1 MSFLS
6 FFLNDFKFFL
16 PEIFLATS
24 ILSLT
29 LYCSLV
35 APSRDLGYPILVKS
49 LNKLCL
55 LVLFITFLLVSN
67 ESNCFQIAYQNT
79 FIFDSLST
87 SSKQII
93 LFFTF
98 ACLFVCERSIL
109 ENKINN
115 FEYLLLILCAV
126 LGLMLL
132 ISSYDLISL
141 YLCIELQSL
150 CLYALAASKKDSS
163 LSTEAGLKYF
173 ILGSFSS
180 GLLLFGLSLIYGCT
194 GSTSFGALFLL
205 MSSVDN
211 PSLNLILEVL
221 TKALFFISLAFFFK
235 VAAAPLHMWSPDVY
249 EGSPL
254 SSTVFFCCCTKNS
267 LIFCLFKVF
276 YCYGL
281 ELFFIYFRSF
291 SLFFSFFCCC
301 RLFWCF
307 EAKEIETPPCL

>member
-35 APSRDLGYPILVKS
+35 APSRDFGYPILVKS

-87 SSKQII
+87 TSKQII

-173 ILGSFSS
+173 SLGSFSS
-180 GLLLFGLSLIYGCT
+180 GLLLFGLSIIYGCT

-221 TKALFFISLAFFFK
+221 TKALFFISLAFFF
-235 VAAAPLHMWSPDVY
+235 
-249 EGSPL
+249 
-254 SSTVFFCCCTKNS
+254 
-267 LIFCLFKVF
+267 
-276 YCYGL
+276 
-281 ELFFIYFRSF
+281 
-291 SLFFSFFCCC
+291 
-301 RLFWCF
+301 
-307 EAKEIETPPCL
+307 

>member
-35 APSRDLGYPILVKS
+35 APSREFGYPIMVKS

-55 LVLFITFLLVSN
+55 LVLFITFILVSN

-79 FIFDSLST
+79 FIFDGLST

-109 ENKINN
+109 DNKINN

-132 ISSYDLISL
+132 ISAYDLISL

-211 PSLNLILEVL
+211 PSLTLIVEVL
-221 TKALFFISLAFFFK
+221 TKALFFISLAFFF
-235 VAAAPLHMWSPDVY
+235 
-249 EGSPL
+249 
-254 SSTVFFCCCTKNS
+254 
-267 LIFCLFKVF
+267 
-276 YCYGL
+276 
-281 ELFFIYFRSF
+281 
-291 SLFFSFFCCC
+291 
-301 RLFWCF
+301 
-307 EAKEIETPPCL
+307 